1 MYTESQTQ
9 GAYTGRAAKF
19 LIARQKHLSDKNI
32 NMLAGD
38 VILKLHHLLLMSQR
52 MALSRTFILK
62 CAPLY
67 AQEATSKQPTQQ
79 KKKKSIFD

>member
-1 MYTESQTQ
+1 MYTDSQTQ

-38 VILKLHHLLLMSQR
+38 VI
-52 MALSRTFILK
+52 ILK
-62 CAPLY
+62 TAPPLIDVTKNGSIKDIHF
-67 AQEATSKQPTQQ
+67 EMHPTLRSRVNIKTTYPA
-79 KKKKSIFD
+79 KKISIFD